1 MVNLDYRKAR
11 DGIKFEDINMQKDY
25 DKSYAFYQSQLANVL
40 IMRKLAKE
48 LESRLIAVNA
58 VYPGIVRG
66 TQIKRHMGLDKSK
79 VSKHIS
85 NTFLGIVE
93 QNVSDAVQTP
103 LFLLLDRSMTGM
115 TGKMFT
121 NMNEMA
127 ILDAGLDEDSGKKLT
142 MINDYWTGLKS
153 KEDIAAEKSS
163 EKIVQTSAQ

>member
-1 MVNLDYRKAR
+1 MF
-11 DGIKFEDINMQKDY
+11 I
-25 DKSYAFYQSQLANVL
+25 
-40 IMRKLAKE
+40 
-48 LESRLIAVNA
+48 
-58 VYPGIVRG
+58 RG

-93 QNVSDAVQTP
+93 KSVSDAVHTP
-103 LFLLLDRSMTGM
+103 LFLLLDRSITSM

-121 NMNEMA
+121 DMNEMA
-127 ILDAGLDEDSGKKLT
+127 ILDVGLDEDSGKKLT

-163 EKIVQTSAQ
+163 EKLVQPSAQ